1 MGAVD
6 QTHISTLSHLDSPW
20 VFLLCWYEAIMHIFA
35 LLLITP
41 KIFVLV
47 TLFIVVAKIPDKSH
61 LRRKAVCWLVI
72 WASWQ
77 ISCAGRSHRKL
88 VTFYPQRTLL
98 LTLAF
103 PVYFIWALRSWNGDA
118 HIQTRSDHFKW
129 TFLEM
134 LPLPMSRGMSPKW
147 F

>member
-41 KIFVLV
+41 KILVLV

-72 WASWQ
+72 
-77 ISCAGRSHRKL
+77 
-88 VTFYPQRTLL
+88 
-98 LTLAF
+98 
-103 PVYFIWALRSWNGDA
+103 
-118 HIQTRSDHFKW
+118 
-129 TFLEM
+129 
-134 LPLPMSRGMSPKW
+134 
-147 F
+147 